1 MNSRI
6 LLSIGVCLVA
16 LTIAQALTSTET
28 LNQVTDV
35 NLRFAIAA
43 ILLGSVY
50 FALDK
55 WMPSGSKLPSFYIR
69 SYLVV
74 VLLALALMLYGA
86 FESLPA
92 TVCVV
97 ASIAVLM
104 ISHERSAE

>member
-55 WMPSGSKLPSFYIR
+55 
-69 SYLVV
+69 
-74 VLLALALMLYGA
+74 
-86 FESLPA
+86 
-92 TVCVV
+92 
-97 ASIAVLM
+97 
-104 ISHERSAE
+104 